1 MKTIAFA
8 SLLTLVCGAA
18 IDDYNFQKPEIAAA
32 WTFAGLGD
40 DDIPDLSDCRPWSPC
55 AYGKGDCGES
65 GDEGCESGLVCG
77 VNNCGDFV
85 GGMTGSCCAQLA
97 STTYIRDE
105 RRGEFGSQWT
115 SWSATWRGW
124 GRQRQRQ
131 LTARDGTQSEQ
142 WETQTLE

>member
-8 SLLTLVCGAA
+8 SLLSLVCGA
-18 IDDYNFQKPEIAAA
+18 EIQYEM
-32 WTFAGLGD
+32 TFEGLGEY
-40 DDIPDLSDCRPWSPC
+40 DIPDLRDCRPWDPC
-55 AYGKGDCGES
+55 SYGEGDCGES
-65 GDEGCESGLVCG
+65 GDEGCDSGLVCG

-85 GGMTGSCCAQLA
+85 GGMTGSCCVQLA
-97 STTYIRDE
+97 STTYSREE

>member
-1 MKTIAFA
+1 MGQFIAGQNSVMKTIAFA
-8 SLLTLVCGAA
+8 SLLSLVCGA
-18 IDDYNFQKPEIAAA
+18 EIQYEM
-32 WTFAGLGD
+32 TFEGLGEY
-40 DDIPDLSDCRPWSPC
+40 DIPDLRDCRPWDLCS
-55 AYGKGDCGES
+55 YGEGDC
-65 GDEGCESGLVCG
+65 GDEGCDSGLVCG

-85 GGMTGSCCAQLA
+85 GGMTGSCCVQLA
-97 STTYIRDE
+97 STTYSRDE

>member
-8 SLLTLVCGAA
+8 LLLSLVCGAA
-18 IDDYNFQKPEIAAA
+18 TDDYDTGKIAFYAP
-32 WTFAGLGD
+32 GP
-40 DDIPDLSDCRPWSPC
+40 DDIPDLSDCRPWDPC
-55 AYGKGDCGES
+55 AYGEGDCGES
-65 GDEGCESGLVCG
+65 GDEGCDSGLVCG

-97 STTYIRDE
+97 STTYSREE

-124 GRQRQRQ
+124 GRQRRRL

-142 WETQTLE
+142 RETQTLT

>member
-8 SLLTLVCGAA
+8 SLLSLVCGA
-18 IDDYNFQKPEIAAA
+18 EIQYEM
-32 WTFAGLGD
+32 TFEGLGEY
-40 DDIPDLSDCRPWSPC
+40 DIPDLRDCRPWDPC
-55 AYGKGDCGES
+55 SYGEGDCGES
-65 GDEGCESGLVCG
+65 GDEGCDSGLVCG

-85 GGMTGSCCAQLA
+85 GGMTGSCCAQLG
-97 STTYIRDE
+97 STTYSRQE

-115 SWSATWRGW
+115 SWSATWGGW